1 MLIQNLKIRNFR
13 CFKDFGIEFG
23 NQSTV
28 IFGKNGAGKT
38 TLIHALHKALS
49 FIMFSDKIYE
59 TVKVGNKRKRKIV
72 DVRTITNNNP
82 YLKVEGFNRVGD
94 YNNHEDRTID
104 IEATALLSTNISLN
118 WTMSAFATN
127 NRMRSSEFI
136 EAFREF
142 YIWQNETRNLPVLAY
157 YSDCFPHREDTK
169 KSTNIQKVEKL
180 RNFGYFDWNAIE
192 GCSKIWIS
200 RLESDLF
207 NIRQNKDK
215 LNKLKIVEKG
225 YNDSSNEKLIKSIE
239 QNITRWQLE
248 VDAIEKCLI
257 AFTKDLLLSDDDVI
271 EVGAID
277 IHSEEGRLCIN
288 TTLGKEISFVNLPSG
303 YKRLLNIVLDLA
315 FRSYILSDNQTTNS
329 PGIAIIDEI
338 DLHLHPELENVVL
351 NRFMK
356 VFPAIQFIVSTHS
369 INVLTSVKTTDG
381 QSKVLMISPNSDT
394 PTYFND
400 IFGIDANSGQQEIMG
415 VRKNDEDLKRYV
427 SQCAFMYHYGLTEQ
441 ADRLKD
447 FIIGKNLISRDD
459 LEKRI
464 SHNIDQIRR

>member
-1 MLIQNLKIRNFR
+1 MLIQNLRIRNFR

-23 NQSTV
+23 KKSTV
-28 IFGKNGAGKT
+28 IFGKNGSGKT

-49 FIMFSDKIYE
+49 FIMFSDKTYE
-59 TVKVGNKRKRKIV
+59 SVKVGNKRKRKIV
-72 DVRTITNNNP
+72 DIRTIANNNP

-94 YNNHEDRTID
+94 YNNHEDHTID
-104 IEATALLSTNISLN
+104 IEATASLDSN
-118 WTMSAFATN
+118 KNLHWSMSAFATN
-127 NRMRSSEFI
+127 NRIRPSEFI

-142 YIWQNETRNLPVLAY
+142 YFWHNETGNLPVLAY

-192 GCSKIWIS
+192 GCSKIWIL

-215 LNKLKIVEKG
+215 LNKLENAEKDQ
-225 YNDSSNEKLIKSIE
+225 NDNSNSKLIESIE

-257 AFTKDLLLSDDDVI
+257 AFTKDLLLSDEDVI
-271 EVGAID
+271 EIGAID

-288 TTLGKEISFVNLPSG
+288 TTSGKEISFVNLPSG

-315 FRSYILSDNQTTNS
+315 FRSYILSDKQTTNS
-329 PGIAIIDEI
+329 SGIAIIDEI

-351 NRFMK
+351 DRFMK
-356 VFPAIQFIVSTHS
+356 VFPNIQFIVSTHS
-369 INVLTSVKTTDG
+369 INVLTSVKTVDG
-381 QSKVLMISPNSDT
+381 LSKVLMMSPNADA

-400 IFGIDANSGQQEIMG
+400 IYGIGASSGQQEIMG
-415 VRKNDEDLKRYV
+415 VKINDEDLKRYI
-427 SQCAFMYHYGLTEQ
+427 SQCAFMYQHGLTEQ
-441 ADRLKD
+441 ANRLKD
-447 FIIGKNLISRDD
+447 FIIKKKLISQVN
-459 LEKRI
+459 LECRI
-464 SHNIDQIRR
+464 RHNIDQIS